1 MMNHLLFITRPRQ
14 YLLQIGKNE
23 FSKNSAI
30 KFSTPCHLPSRHDIS
45 TKIAP
50 NHARLGPMETRYP
63 DLFRDTKLEEI
74 WASEGQQ
81 LVAQK

>member
-1 MMNHLLFITRPRQ
+1 MNHLLFITRPQQ
-14 YLLQIGKNE
+14 YLLQIWKNE

-30 KFSTPCHLPSRHDIS
+30 KFSTLRYLPSRHNIS

-50 NHARLGPMETRYP
+50 NHARLGPKETRYP
-63 DLFRDTKLEEI
+63 DLFKDTKLEEI